1 MPPKILI
8 VDDDPNNL
16 DILHHCLH
24 KAGFKVPAVANG
36 KAALKRIDYIKP
48 DLILLDVMMPGID
61 GFETCRCLKKHE
73 VTKDTPII
81 FITGKTNPVDKVK
94 GLEIGAVDYISKP
107 FQPLEVVARVNKHLT
122 IRNVQKQLE
131 AKNAQLQD
139 SVYHLESLV
148 TLGKATNKAQ
158 NVAEMMEKAMQ
169 VTLSVFN
176 CDRALLLYPADP
188 NAANCRVRIEVT
200 KPKYLSTQNT
210 EIPMGPEISEAIR
223 ETLSATGPI
232 AFGPESE
239 HKFLSRIAEPFS
251 VQSELC
257 LAIQPKMG
265 KPWLLGLQQCSD
277 ARLWTENEVN
287 LFREFG
293 QHIGISL
300 GPSISFEALHKSEK
314 RLSRKRYHRFI
325 KASKPMQ
332 KICHSIFRFA

>member
-8 VDDDPNNL
+8 VDDEPNNL
-16 DILHHCLH
+16 DILHHCLQ

-36 KAALKRIDYIKP
+36 EAALKRINYIKP

-61 GFETCRCLKKHE
+61 GFETCRRLKKHE

-81 FITGKTNPVDKVK
+81 FLTGKTDPVDKVK

-107 FQPLEVVARVNKHLT
+107 FQPIEVIARVKKHLT
-122 IRNVQKQLE
+122 ICNVQKQLE

-158 NVAEMMEKAMQ
+158 NVAEMMGNAMK
-169 VTLSVFN
+169 VTLAVFN
-176 CDRALLLYPADP
+176 CDRALLLYPA
-188 NAANCRVRIEVT
+188 ALKAQNCYVQVT
-200 KPKYLSTQNT
+200 KQEYLSTQNT
-210 EIPMGPEISEAIR
+210 EIPMGSEISEAIR
-223 ETLSATGPI
+223 ETLLAKVPI
-232 AFGPESE
+232 AFGPDYE
-239 HKFLSRIAEPFS
+239 HKVPSRIAEQFS

-257 LAIQPKMG
+257 LAIKPKIG
-265 KPWLLGLQQCSD
+265 KPWLFGLQQCSD
-277 ARLWTENEVN
+277 ARTWTENEIN

-293 QHIGISL
+293 HHIGISL
-300 GPSISFEALHKSEK
+300 GLSISFEAHQKSEK

-325 KASKPMQ
+325 GASKPMQ
-332 KICHSIFRFA
+332 KIYHRIFRFA